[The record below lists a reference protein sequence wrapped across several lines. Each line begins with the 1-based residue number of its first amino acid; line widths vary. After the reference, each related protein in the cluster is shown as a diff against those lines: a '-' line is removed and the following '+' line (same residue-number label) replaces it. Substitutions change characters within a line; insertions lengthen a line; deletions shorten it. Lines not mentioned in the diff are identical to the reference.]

1 MKERQRK
8 GGSSEKTVTVTG
20 RTKNKIKN
28 QNSFKYNDA
37 RQLKHSVSKRHS
49 ATTPDLDVV
58 VLKVFKQ

>member
-8 GGSSEKTVTVTG
+8 GGSSEKTVTG

-37 RQLKHSVSKRHS
+37 RGN
-49 ATTPDLDVV
+49 
-58 VLKVFKQ
+58 